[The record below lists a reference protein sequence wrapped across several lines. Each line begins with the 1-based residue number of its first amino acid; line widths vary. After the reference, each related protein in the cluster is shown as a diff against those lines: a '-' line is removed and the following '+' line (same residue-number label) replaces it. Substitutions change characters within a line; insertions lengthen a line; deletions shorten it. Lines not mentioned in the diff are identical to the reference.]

1 MKGQP
6 LFTQAEQV
14 DREISKS
21 IGKSRGFITNLTRRQ
36 IDHDDSG
43 VFFKAPED
51 NFFAIR
57 RYIEVAEE
65 KLWAEVGELTLLT
78 RFQIDRPE
86 VLVPELSF
94 LHDQDWAA
102 RDLPS
107 V

>member
-1 MKGQP
+1 MNGQP
-6 LFTQAEQV
+6 LFTQTERV

-51 NFFAIR
+51 KFFAIR

-86 VLVPELSF
+86 VLVPELS
-94 LHDQDWAA
+94 L
-102 RDLPS
+102 
-107 V
+107 

>member
-1 MKGQP
+1 MVERVEELGPKLQP
-6 LFTQAEQV
+6 CQF
-14 DREISKS
+14 
-21 IGKSRGFITNLTRRQ
+21 GKERLRVRQ

-86 VLVPELSF
+86 VLVPELS
-94 LHDQDWAA
+94 L
-102 RDLPS
+102 
-107 V
+107 